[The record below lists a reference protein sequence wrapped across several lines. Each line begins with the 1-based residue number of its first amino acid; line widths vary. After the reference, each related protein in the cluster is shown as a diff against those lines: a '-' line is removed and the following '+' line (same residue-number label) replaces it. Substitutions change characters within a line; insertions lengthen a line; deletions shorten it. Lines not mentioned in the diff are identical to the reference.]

1 MDGKFGIYTEKELKK
16 LKFEDIIKII
26 ILFLIFLSTNSKNKI
41 STKIINIEVV
51 WFDPKVNNNENKNY
65 QNNFKSFDFVKLSS
79 LALKKLNMELI
90 I

>member
-51 WFDPKVNNNENKNY
+51 WIDPKVNNNEIKTIKIILNHLT
-65 QNNFKSFDFVKLSS
+65 LSNS
-79 LALKKLNMELI
+79 LALKKLNMELFI
-90 I
+90 